1 MFLKKLD
8 APVGIT
14 FDDVLLVPS
23 RSFVE
28 PDHTDVKTRFS
39 RNIHLSI
46 PIVSAAM
53 DTVSEA
59 EMAIAIAREGG
70 LGVIHRNMPREIQ
83 VEEVKKVKQGEELLV
98 RDVVTAN
105 PNQSIESVWKSMM
118 EQSISGIPIIDGGK
132 IVGIISRRD
141 IRPIVKTEPN
151 RKISEVMT
159 RDVVTARE
167 SVKVDEAIDI
177 MYEHKVERLPITD
190 EKGHLV
196 GIVTMQN
203 ILEKRQYP
211 NANKNGNDQL
221 RVAAAVGPFDIER
234 AMALDKAGADAICV
248 DCAHAHNM
256 RVVESAKRIKKM
268 VSADVIAGNIAT
280 GEAAEELVGFVDGIK
295 VGVGPGSICTTRIV
309 AGVGVPQL
317 TAIAEAVDV
326 SRKYGGEVA
335 VIADGGVRF
344 SGDVAKAI
352 AAGADC
358 VMLGNLLAGTKEAPG
373 RLITIKG
380 RRYKQYRGMGSLG
393 AMAGGECSDRY
404 FQEAKRELGKTKFVP
419 EGVEGAIPYRG
430 TVSDTVYQLIG
441 GLRSSMGYCGAANIK
456 EMQEKARF
464 IRVTPSGMTES
475 HPHDILITD
484 EAPNYPLTDRQ

>member
-8 APVGIT
+8 APLGIT

-23 RSFVE
+23 KSYVE
-28 PDHTDVKTRFS
+28 PDRTEVKTRFS
-39 RNIHLSI
+39 KNINLSI

-59 EMAIAIAREGG
+59 EMAIAIAHEGG
-70 LGVIHRNMPREIQ
+70 IAVIHRNMPIPMQ
-83 VEEVKKVKQGEELLV
+83 VEEIKKVKRGEELLV
-98 RDVVTAN
+98 RDVTTAG
-105 PNQSIESVWKSMM
+105 PNQTIDSVWKMM
-118 EQSISGIPIIDGGK
+118 TDQSISGIPIIENGK
-132 IVGIISRRD
+132 LVGIISRRD
-141 IRPIVKTEPN
+141 VRPIVKTEPN
-151 RKISEVMT
+151 KKIVEVMT
-159 RDVVTARE
+159 RDVVTAQE
-167 SVKVDEAIDI
+167 SVKLDEAIDI
-177 MYEHKVERLPITD
+177 MYEHKVERLPIIND
-190 EKGHLV
+190 KGNLV
-196 GIVTMQN
+196 GIISMQS

-211 NANKNGNDQL
+211 NANKNGGDQL

-256 RVVESAKRIKKM
+256 RVVESARRIKKM
-268 VSADVIAGNIAT
+268 VAADVVVGNIAT
-280 GEAAEELVGFVDGIK
+280 AEACEEMVGFADGVK

-317 TAIAEAVDV
+317 TAIASAVDV
-326 SRKYGGEVA
+326 ARRAGMP

-380 RRYKQYRGMGSLG
+380 RKYKQYRGMGSLG

-404 FQEAKRELGKTKFVP
+404 FQEGHSEIGKTKFVP

-441 GLRSSMGYCGAANIK
+441 GLRSSMGYCGAASIR
-456 EMQEKARF
+456 EMQEKAHF

-475 HPHDILITD
+475 HPHDIMITD
-484 EAPNYPLTDRQ
+484 EAPNYPLVQRQ

>member
-1 MFLKKLD
+1 VFLKKLD
-8 APVGIT
+8 APIGIT

-23 RSFVE
+23 KSYVE

-39 RNIHLSI
+39 KNINLSV

-70 LGVIHRNMPREIQ
+70 IGVIHRNMPREVQ
-83 VEEVKKVKQGEELLV
+83 VEEIKKVKRGEELLI
-98 RDVVTAN
+98 RDVITAS
-105 PNQSIESVWKSMM
+105 PSQTIESVWRTMT

-132 IVGIISRRD
+132 LVGIISRRD
-141 IRPIVKTEPN
+141 VRPIVKTEPN
-151 RKISEVMT
+151 RKIVEVMT

-167 SVKVDEAIDI
+167 SVKIDEAIDI
-177 MYEHKVERLPITD
+177 MYEHKVERLPVIS
-190 EKGHLV
+190 EKGNLI
-196 GIVTMQN
+196 GIISMQN

-211 NANKNGNDQL
+211 NANKNGNDQP

-256 RVVESAKRIKKM
+256 RVVESARRIKKM
-268 VSADVIAGNIAT
+268 VSADVVVGNIAT
-280 GEAAEELVGFVDGIK
+280 SEACEELVGFADGVK

-317 TAIAEAVDV
+317 SAIAGAVDV
-326 SRKYGGEVA
+326 AREAGMP
-335 VIADGGVRF
+335 VIADGGVRC

-380 RRYKQYRGMGSLG
+380 RKYKQYRGMGSLG

-404 FQEAKRELGKTKFVP
+404 FQDAERELGRTKFVS

-430 TVSDTVYQLIG
+430 TVSDTIYQLIG
-441 GLRSSMGYCGAANIK
+441 GLRSSMGYCGAASIK

-464 IRVTPSGMTES
+464 IRVMPSGMTES
-475 HPHDILITD
+475 HPRDIMITD
-484 EAPNYPLTDRQ
+484 EAPNYPLTLRQ

>member
-8 APVGIT
+8 APLGIT

-23 RSFVE
+23 KSYVE
-28 PDHTDVKTRFS
+28 PDHTDVKSRFS
-39 RNIHLSI
+39 KNISLNV

-70 LGVIHRNMPREIQ
+70 IGVIHRNMPREMQ
-83 VEEVKKVKQGEELLV
+83 VEEIQKVKRGEEILR
-98 RDVVTAN
+98 RDVITAG
-105 PNQSIESVWKSMM
+105 PSQTIGAVWKTMT
-118 EQSISGIPIIDGGK
+118 EQSISGIPIIENGRL
-132 IVGIISRRD
+132 VGIISRRD
-141 IRPIVKTEPN
+141 VRPIVKADPN
-151 RKISEVMT
+151 KKIVEVMT

-167 SVKVDEAIDI
+167 SVKIDEAIDI
-177 MYEHKVERLPITD
+177 MYEHKVERLPIIND
-190 EKGHLV
+190 KGSLI
-196 GIVTMQN
+196 GIISMQN
-203 ILEKRQYP
+203 IIERRQYP
-211 NANKNGNDQL
+211 NANKNGGDQL

-234 AMALDKAGADAICV
+234 AMALDKAGVDAICV
-248 DCAHAHNM
+248 DCAHAHNR

-268 VSADVIAGNIAT
+268 VSADVVVGNIAT
-280 GEAAEELVGFVDGIK
+280 AEAAEELVGFADGVK

-317 TAIAEAVDV
+317 TAIAGAVDV
-326 SRKYGGEVA
+326 ARKGGMP
-335 VIADGGVRF
+335 VIADGGVRY

-380 RRYKQYRGMGSLG
+380 RKYKQYRGMGSLG

-404 FQEAKRELGKTKFVP
+404 FQGEIGRTKFVP

-430 TVSDTVYQLIG
+430 TVSDIIYQLIG
-441 GLRSSMGYCGAANIK
+441 GLRSSMGYCGANTIT
-456 EMQEKARF
+456 EMQEKSRF

-475 HPHDILITD
+475 HPHDIMITD
-484 EAPNYPLTDRQ
+484 EAPNYPLTLRQ

>member
-8 APVGIT
+8 APLGIT

-23 RSFVE
+23 KSYVE
-28 PDHTDVKTRFS
+28 PDHTDVKSRFS
-39 RNIHLSI
+39 KNVNLNV

-53 DTVSEA
+53 DTVTEA
-59 EMAIAIAREGG
+59 EMAIAMAREGG
-70 LGVIHRNMPREIQ
+70 IGVIHRNMPREKQ
-83 VEEVKKVKQGEELLV
+83 VEEVEKVKSGEEIMI
-98 RDVVTAN
+98 RDVVIAS
-105 PNQSIESVWKSMM
+105 PNQTIESVWKAMT
-118 EQSISGIPIIDGGK
+118 EQDISGIPILDNGQL
-132 IVGIISRRD
+132 VGIISRRD
-141 IRPIVKTEPN
+141 IRPIVKAEPN
-151 RKISEVMT
+151 KKIAEVMT

-167 SVKVDEAIDI
+167 SVKVEEAIDI
-177 MYEHKVERLPITD
+177 MYENKVERLPVIN
-190 EKGHLV
+190 EKGDLV
-196 GIVTMQN
+196 GMISMQN
-203 ILEKRQYP
+203 ILERRQYP

-234 AMALDKAGADAICV
+234 AIALDKAGVDAICV

-256 RVVESAKRIKKM
+256 KVVESARRIKKM
-268 VSADVIAGNIAT
+268 VSADVIVGNIAT
-280 GEAAEELVGFVDGIK
+280 GSAAEEIVDFADGMK

-326 SRKYGGEVA
+326 AREQNVP
-335 VIADGGVRF
+335 VIADGGVRY
-344 SGDVAKAI
+344 SGDIAKAI
-352 AAGADC
+352 AAGAEC
-358 VMLGNLLAGTKEAPG
+358 VMLGNLMAGTKEAPG

-380 RRYKQYRGMGSLG
+380 RKYKQYRGMGSLG

-404 FQEAKRELGKTKFVP
+404 FQESHREIGKTKFVP

-430 TVSDTVYQLIG
+430 TVSDTIYQLIG
-441 GLRSSMGYCGAANIK
+441 GLRSSMGYCGAATIK
-456 EMQEKARF
+456 DMREKARF

-484 EAPNYPLTDRQ
+484 EAPNYPLSTRQ

>member
-8 APVGIT
+8 APIGIT

-23 RSFVE
+23 KSYVE
-28 PDHTDVKTRFS
+28 PDHTEVKTRFS
-39 RNIHLSI
+39 KNIALSV

-53 DTVSEA
+53 DTVTEA

-70 LGVIHRNMPREIQ
+70 LGIIHRNMPRDMQ
-83 VEEVKKVKQGEELLV
+83 VEEIKKVKRGEELLI
-98 RDVVTAN
+98 RDVVTAS
-105 PNQSIESVWKSMM
+105 PTQTIDSVWKVMVD
-118 EQSISGIPIIDGGK
+118 QSVSGIPIIEGGRL
-132 IVGIISRRD
+132 VGIISRRD
-141 IRPIVKTEPN
+141 VRPIVKAEPN
-151 RKISEVMT
+151 KKIVEVMT

-167 SVKVDEAIDI
+167 TVKVDEAIDI
-177 MYEHKVERLPITD
+177 MYEHKVERLPIIND
-190 EKGHLV
+190 KGSLI
-196 GIVTMQN
+196 GIISMQN

-256 RVVESAKRIKKM
+256 RVVESARRIKKM
-268 VSADVIAGNIAT
+268 VSADVVVGNIAT
-280 GEAAEELVGFVDGIK
+280 AEAAEEMVGFADGVK

-317 TAIAEAVDV
+317 TAIASAVDV
-326 SRKYGGEVA
+326 ARTAGMP
-335 VIADGGVRF
+335 VIADGGVRY
-344 SGDVAKAI
+344 SGDIAKAI

-380 RRYKQYRGMGSLG
+380 RKYKQYRGMGSLG

-404 FQEAKRELGKTKFVP
+404 FQESHEIGRTKFVP

-430 TVSDTVYQLIG
+430 TVSDTIYQLIG
-441 GLRSSMGYCGAANIK
+441 GLRSSMGYCGAANMK
-456 EMQEKARF
+456 EMQEKAHF
-464 IRVTPSGMTES
+464 IRVTSSGMTES
-475 HPHDILITD
+475 HPHDIMITD
-484 EAPNYPLTDRQ
+484 EAPNYPLTLRQ

>member
-8 APVGIT
+8 APIGIT
-14 FDDVLLVPS
+14 FDDVLLVPGKS
-23 RSFVE
+23 YVE

-39 RNIHLSI
+39 KNIGLNV

-70 LGVIHRNMPREIQ
+70 IGVIHRNMPREVQI
-83 VEEVKKVKQGEELLV
+83 EEIKKAKRGEELLI
-98 RDVVTAN
+98 RDVITAS
-105 PNQSIESVWKSMM
+105 PSQTIESVWKTMT
-118 EQSISGIPIIDGGK
+118 EQSISGIPIIDGSK
-132 IVGIISRRD
+132 LVGIISRRD
-141 IRPIVKTEPN
+141 VRPIVKTEPN
-151 RKISEVMT
+151 RKIVEVMT

-167 SVKVDEAIDI
+167 SVKIDEAIDI
-177 MYEHKVERLPITD
+177 MYEHKVERLPIVN
-190 EKGHLV
+190 EKGSLI
-196 GIVTMQN
+196 GIISMQN

-211 NANKNGNDQL
+211 NANKNGNDQP

-234 AMALDKAGADAICV
+234 AMALDKAGVDAICI

-256 RVVESAKRIKKM
+256 RVVESARRIKKM
-268 VSADVIAGNIAT
+268 VSADVVVGNIAT
-280 GEAAEELVGFVDGIK
+280 AEACEELVGFADGVK
-295 VGVGPGSICTTRIV
+295 VGVGPGSICTTTIV

-317 TAIAEAVDV
+317 SAIAGAADIAREA
-326 SRKYGGEVA
+326 GMP
-335 VIADGGVRF
+335 VIADGGVRY

-358 VMLGNLLAGTKEAPG
+358 VMLGNLLAGTREAPG

-380 RRYKQYRGMGSLG
+380 RKYKQYRGMGSLG

-404 FQEAKRELGKTKFVP
+404 FQESNELGRTKFVP

-430 TVSDTVYQLIG
+430 TVSDTIYQLIG
-441 GLRSSMGYCGAANIK
+441 GLRSSMGYCGAATIK

-464 IRVTPSGMTES
+464 IRVTPSGVAES
-475 HPHDILITD
+475 HAHDIVITD
-484 EAPNYPLTDRQ
+484 EAPNYPLTLRQ

>member
-8 APVGIT
+8 APLGIT

-23 RSFVE
+23 KSYVE
-28 PDHTDVKTRFS
+28 PDHTDVKSRFS
-39 RNIHLSI
+39 KNISLNV

-70 LGVIHRNMPREIQ
+70 IGVIHRNMPREMQ
-83 VEEVKKVKQGEELLV
+83 VEEIQKVKRGEEILI
-98 RDVVTAN
+98 RDVITAG
-105 PNQSIESVWKSMM
+105 PSQTIGAVWKTMT
-118 EQSISGIPIIDGGK
+118 EQSISGIPIIENGRL
-132 IVGIISRRD
+132 VGIISRRD
-141 IRPIVKTEPN
+141 VRPIVKADPN
-151 RKISEVMT
+151 KKIVEVMT

-167 SVKVDEAIDI
+167 SVKIDEAIDI
-177 MYEHKVERLPITD
+177 MYEHKVERLPIIND
-190 EKGHLV
+190 KGSLI
-196 GIVTMQN
+196 GIISMQN
-203 ILEKRQYP
+203 IIERRQYP
-211 NANKNGNDQL
+211 NANKNGGDQL

-234 AMALDKAGADAICV
+234 AMALDKAGVDAICV

-268 VSADVIAGNIAT
+268 VSADVVVGNIAT
-280 GEAAEELVGFVDGIK
+280 AEAAEELVGFADGVK

-317 TAIAEAVDV
+317 TAIAGAVDV
-326 SRKYGGEVA
+326 ARKGGMP
-335 VIADGGVRF
+335 VIADGGVRY

-380 RRYKQYRGMGSLG
+380 RKYKQYRGMGSLG

-404 FQEAKRELGKTKFVP
+404 FQGEIGRTKFVP

-430 TVSDTVYQLIG
+430 TVSDIIYQLIG
-441 GLRSSMGYCGAANIK
+441 GLRSSMGYCGANTIT
-456 EMQEKARF
+456 EMQEKSRF

-475 HPHDILITD
+475 HPHDIMITD
-484 EAPNYPLTDRQ
+484 EAPNYPLTLRQ

>member
-8 APVGIT
+8 APIGIT

-23 RSFVE
+23 KSYVE
-28 PDHTDVKTRFS
+28 PDHTEVKTRFS
-39 RNIHLSI
+39 KNIALSV

-53 DTVSEA
+53 DTVTEA

-70 LGVIHRNMPREIQ
+70 LGIIHRNMPRDMQ
-83 VEEVKKVKQGEELLV
+83 VEEIKKVKRGEELLI
-98 RDVVTAN
+98 RDVVTAS
-105 PNQSIESVWKSMM
+105 PTQTIDSVWKVMVD
-118 EQSISGIPIIDGGK
+118 QSVSGIPIIEGGRL
-132 IVGIISRRD
+132 VGIISRRD
-141 IRPIVKTEPN
+141 VRPIVKAEPN
-151 RKISEVMT
+151 KKIVEVMT

-167 SVKVDEAIDI
+167 SIKIDEAIDI
-177 MYEHKVERLPITD
+177 MYEHKVERLPIIND
-190 EKGHLV
+190 KGSLI
-196 GIVTMQN
+196 GIISMQN

-256 RVVESAKRIKKM
+256 RVVESARRIKKM
-268 VSADVIAGNIAT
+268 VSADVVVGNIAT
-280 GEAAEELVGFVDGIK
+280 AEAAEEMVGFADGVK

-317 TAIAEAVDV
+317 TAIASAVDV
-326 SRKYGGEVA
+326 ARTAGMP

-344 SGDVAKAI
+344 SGDIAKAI

-380 RRYKQYRGMGSLG
+380 RKYKQYRGMGSLG

-404 FQEAKRELGKTKFVP
+404 FQESHEIGRTKFVP

-430 TVSDTVYQLIG
+430 TVSDTIYQLIG
-441 GLRSSMGYCGAANIK
+441 GLRSSMGYCGAANMK
-456 EMQEKARF
+456 EMQEKAHF

-475 HPHDILITD
+475 HPHDIMITD
-484 EAPNYPLTDRQ
+484 EAPNYPLTLRQ

>member
-1 MFLKKLD
+1 
-8 APVGIT
+8 
-14 FDDVLLVPS
+14 
-23 RSFVE
+23 
-28 PDHTDVKTRFS
+28 
-39 RNIHLSI
+39 
-46 PIVSAAM
+46 
-53 DTVSEA
+53 
-59 EMAIAIAREGG
+59 
-70 LGVIHRNMPREIQ
+70 
-83 VEEVKKVKQGEELLV
+83 
-98 RDVVTAN
+98 
-105 PNQSIESVWKSMM
+105 
-118 EQSISGIPIIDGGK
+118 
-132 IVGIISRRD
+132 
-141 IRPIVKTEPN
+141 
-151 RKISEVMT
+151 MT

-177 MYEHKVERLPITD
+177 MYEHKVERLPIIND
-190 EKGHLV
+190 KGSLI
-196 GIVTMQN
+196 GIISMQN

-211 NANKNGNDQL
+211 NANKNGNEQL

-256 RVVESAKRIKKM
+256 RVVESARRIKKM
-268 VSADVIAGNIAT
+268 VSADVVVGNIAT
-280 GEAAEELVGFVDGIK
+280 SEACEELVGFADGVK

-317 TAIAEAVDV
+317 TAIAQAADIA
-326 SRKYGGEVA
+326 RTAGMP

-344 SGDVAKAI
+344 SGDVAKAV

-380 RRYKQYRGMGSLG
+380 RKYKQYRGMGSLG

-404 FQEAKRELGKTKFVP
+404 FQGEIGRTKFVP

-430 TVSDTVYQLIG
+430 TVADTIYQLIG
-441 GLRSSMGYCGAANIK
+441 GLRSSMGYCGANNVK
-456 EMQEKARF
+456 EMQEKSRF

-475 HPHDILITD
+475 HPHDIMITD
-484 EAPNYPLTDRQ
+484 EAPNYPLTLRQ

>member
-8 APVGIT
+8 APLGIT

-23 RSFVE
+23 KSYVE

-39 RNIHLSI
+39 KNISLSI

-53 DTVSEA
+53 DTVTEA

-70 LGVIHRNMPREIQ
+70 IGVIHRNMPRDMQ
-83 VEEVKKVKQGEELLV
+83 VEEVKKVKRGEEV
-98 RDVVTAN
+98 IIRDVVTAS
-105 PNQSIESVWKSMM
+105 PSQTIGSVWKIMM
-118 EQSISGIPIIDGGK
+118 EQSISGIPIIDDGK
-132 IVGIISRRD
+132 LVGIISRRD
-141 IRPIVKTEPN
+141 IRPIVKSEPN
-151 RKISEVMT
+151 KKIVEVMT
-159 RDVVTARE
+159 RDVVTASE
-167 SVKVDEAIDI
+167 DVKVDEAIDI
-177 MYEHKVERLPITD
+177 MYEHKVERLPIIN
-190 EKGHLV
+190 EKGGLV
-196 GIVTMQN
+196 GIISMQN
-203 ILEKRQYP
+203 ILERRQYP
-211 NANKNGNDQL
+211 NANKNGSDQL
-221 RVAAAVGPFDIER
+221 RVAAAVGPFDVER
-234 AMALDKAGADAICV
+234 ALALDKAGVDAICV

-256 RVVESAKRIKKM
+256 RVVESARRIKKM
-268 VSADVIAGNIAT
+268 VSADVVVGNIAT
-280 GEAAEELVGFVDGIK
+280 AEACEELVGFADGVK

-317 TAIAEAVDV
+317 TAIASAVDV
-326 SRKYGGEVA
+326 AREAGMP
-335 VIADGGVRF
+335 VIADGGIRY
-344 SGDVAKAI
+344 SGDIAKAI

-380 RRYKQYRGMGSLG
+380 RKYKQYRGMGSLG

-404 FQEAKRELGKTKFVP
+404 FQESHEIGKTKFVP

-441 GLRSSMGYCGAANIK
+441 GLRSSMGYCGAATIK

-475 HPHDILITD
+475 HPHDIMITD
-484 EAPNYPLTDRQ
+484 EAPNYPLTLHQ

>member
-8 APVGIT
+8 APIGIT

-23 RSFVE
+23 KSYVE
-28 PDHTDVKTRFS
+28 PDHTEVKTRFS
-39 RNIHLSI
+39 KNIALSV

-53 DTVSEA
+53 DTVTEA

-70 LGVIHRNMPREIQ
+70 LGIIHRNMPRDMQ
-83 VEEVKKVKQGEELLV
+83 VEEIKKVKRGEELLI
-98 RDVVTAN
+98 RDVVTAS
-105 PNQSIESVWKSMM
+105 PTQTIDSVWKVMVD
-118 EQSISGIPIIDGGK
+118 QSVSGIPIIEGGRL
-132 IVGIISRRD
+132 VGIISRRD
-141 IRPIVKTEPN
+141 VRPIVKAEPN
-151 RKISEVMT
+151 KKIVEVMT

-167 SVKVDEAIDI
+167 SVKIDEAIDI
-177 MYEHKVERLPITD
+177 MYEHKVERLPIIND
-190 EKGHLV
+190 KGSLI
-196 GIVTMQN
+196 GIISMQN

-256 RVVESAKRIKKM
+256 RVVESARRIKKM
-268 VSADVIAGNIAT
+268 VSADVVVGNIAT
-280 GEAAEELVGFVDGIK
+280 AEAAEEMVGFADGVK

-317 TAIAEAVDV
+317 TAIASAVDV
-326 SRKYGGEVA
+326 ARTAGMP

-344 SGDVAKAI
+344 SGDIAKAI

-380 RRYKQYRGMGSLG
+380 RKYKQYRGMGSLG

-404 FQEAKRELGKTKFVP
+404 FQESHEIGRTKFVP

-430 TVSDTVYQLIG
+430 TVSDTIYQLIG
-441 GLRSSMGYCGAANIK
+441 GLRSSMGYCGAANMK
-456 EMQEKARF
+456 EMQEKAHF

-475 HPHDILITD
+475 HPHDIMITD
-484 EAPNYPLTDRQ
+484 EAPNYPLTLRQ

>member
-1 MFLKKLD
+1 VFLKKLD
-8 APVGIT
+8 APIGIT

-23 RSFVE
+23 KSYVE

-39 RNIHLSI
+39 KNISLNV

-70 LGVIHRNMPREIQ
+70 IGVIHRNMPREIQ
-83 VEEVKKVKQGEELLV
+83 IEEIKKAKRGEELLI
-98 RDVVTAN
+98 RDVITAS
-105 PNQSIESVWKSMM
+105 PSQTIESVWRTMT
-118 EQSISGIPIIDGGK
+118 EQSISGIPIIDNSK
-132 IVGIISRRD
+132 LVGIISRRD
-141 IRPIVKTEPN
+141 VRPIVKTEPN
-151 RKISEVMT
+151 RKIVEIMT

-167 SVKVDEAIDI
+167 SVKIDEAIDI
-177 MYEHKVERLPITD
+177 MYEHKVERLPIIND
-190 EKGHLV
+190 KGSLI
-196 GIVTMQN
+196 GIISMQN

-211 NANKNGNDQL
+211 NANKNGNDQP

-256 RVVESAKRIKKM
+256 RVVESARRIKKM
-268 VSADVIAGNIAT
+268 VSADVVVGNIAT
-280 GEAAEELVGFVDGIK
+280 AEACEELVDFADGAK

-317 TAIAEAVDV
+317 SAIAGAVDV
-326 SRKYGGEVA
+326 ARKAGMP
-335 VIADGGVRF
+335 VIADGGVRY

-380 RRYKQYRGMGSLG
+380 RKYKQYRGMGSLG

-404 FQEAKRELGKTKFVP
+404 FQDAERELGRTKFVP

-430 TVSDTVYQLIG
+430 TVSDTIYQLIG
-441 GLRSSMGYCGAANIK
+441 GLRSSMGYCGAATIK

-464 IRVTPSGMTES
+464 IRVTSSGMTER
-475 HPHDILITD
+475 HPRDIMITD
-484 EAPNYPLTDRQ
+484 EAPNYPLTLRQ

>member
-8 APVGIT
+8 APQGIT

-23 RSFVE
+23 RSYVE

-39 RNIHLSI
+39 KNISLNI

-53 DTVSEA
+53 DTVTESN
-59 EMAIAIAREGG
+59 MAIAMAREGG
-70 LGVIHRNMPREIQ
+70 IGVIHRNMSRESQ
-83 VEEVKKVKQGEELLV
+83 VEEVRKVKRGEEILV
-98 RDVVTAN
+98 RDVVTAS
-105 PNQSIESVWKSMM
+105 PHQTIDSIWKSMCEM
-118 EQSISGIPIIDGGK
+118 DISGIPIIDDGRL
-132 IVGIISRRD
+132 VGIISRRD
-141 IRPIVKTEPN
+141 VRPIVKSDPGKRVN
-151 RKISEVMT
+151 DVMT
-159 RDVVTARE
+159 RDVVTASE
-167 SVKVDEAIDI
+167 DVKLEEAIDI
-177 MYEHKVERLPITD
+177 MYENKIERLPVVN
-190 EKGHLV
+190 EKGSLI
-196 GIVTMQN
+196 GIISMQN
-203 ILEKRQYP
+203 ILERRQYP
-211 NANKNGNDQL
+211 NSNKNGGEML

-234 AMALDKAGADAICV
+234 AIALDRAGVDAICV

-256 RVVESAKRIKKM
+256 RVVESARRIKKM
-268 VSADVIAGNIAT
+268 VSADVVVGNIAT
-280 GEAAEELVGFVDGIK
+280 GEAARELADFVDGMK

-326 SRKYGGEVA
+326 AREQNVPI
-335 VIADGGVRF
+335 IADGGVRF

-352 AAGADC
+352 AAGAES
-358 VMLGNLLAGTKEAPG
+358 VMLGNLMAGTKEAPG
-373 RLITIKG
+373 RVITIKG
-380 RRYKQYRGMGSLG
+380 RKYKQYRGMGSLG

-404 FQEAKRELGKTKFVP
+404 FQNNNRELGKTKFVP

-430 TVSDTVYQLIG
+430 SVSDTIYQLIG

-456 EMQEKARF
+456 EMREKSRF

-484 EAPNYPLTDRQ
+484 EAPNYPLTIRQ

>member
-1 MFLKKLD
+1 VFLKKLD
-8 APVGIT
+8 APLGIT

-23 RSFVE
+23 KSYVE
-28 PDHTDVKTRFS
+28 PDHTEVKTRFS
-39 RNIHLSI
+39 RNITLNI

-53 DTVSEA
+53 DTVTEA
-59 EMAIAIAREGG
+59 ELAIAMAREGG
-70 LGVIHRNMPREIQ
+70 IGVIHRNMPREMQI
-83 VEEVKKVKQGEELLV
+83 EEINKVKQGDELLD
-98 RDVVTAN
+98 RDVVTAS
-105 PNQSIESVWKSMM
+105 PQQTIDSVWKSMT
-118 EQSISGIPIIDGGK
+118 EQSTSGIPIIDNGK
-132 IVGIISRRD
+132 LVGIISRRD
-141 IRPIVKTEPN
+141 IRPIVKSEPN
-151 RKISEVMT
+151 KKIGDVMT
-159 RDVVTARE
+159 RNVVTAHE
-167 SVKVDEAIDI
+167 SVTIDKAIDI
-177 MYEHKVERLPITD
+177 MYENKVERLPIIND
-190 EKGHLV
+190 KGNLL
-196 GIVTMQN
+196 GIITMQS
-203 ILEKRQYP
+203 ILEKRQFP
-211 NANKNGNDQL
+211 NANRNGDGKL

-234 AMALDKAGADAICV
+234 AIALDKAGADAICV

-268 VSADVIAGNIAT
+268 VSADVIVGNIAT
-280 GEAAEELVGFVDGIK
+280 KEAAEELVTFADGVK

-326 SRKYGGEVA
+326 AQDHDVA
-335 VIADGGVRF
+335 VVADGGVRY
-344 SGDVAKAI
+344 SGDIAKAI

-358 VMLGNLLAGTKEAPG
+358 VMLGNLLAGTMEAPG

-380 RRYKQYRGMGSLG
+380 RKYKQYRGMGSLG

-404 FQEAKRELGKTKFVP
+404 FQDAHRELGKTKFVP

-430 TVSDTVYQLIG
+430 TVSDTIYQLIG

-456 EMQEKARF
+456 EMREKSRF

-484 EAPNYPLTDRQ
+484 EAPNYPLTTRL